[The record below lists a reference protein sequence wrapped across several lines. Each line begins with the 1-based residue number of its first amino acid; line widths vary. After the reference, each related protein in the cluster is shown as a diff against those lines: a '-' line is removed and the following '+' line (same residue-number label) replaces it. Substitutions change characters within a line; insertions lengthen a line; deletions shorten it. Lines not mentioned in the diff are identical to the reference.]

1 MAAIERI
8 PVYVQLADQV
18 AERIT
23 NGTYGPGEMLPS
35 ETALIAEFQVSRP
48 TVRAAIGHLRAMG
61 LVESRH
67 GKGSFVRQWDAA
79 PVLSVPRTV
88 RRKGKGFADD
98 DLSTVEGPTV
108 TRVQLMG
115 SVGELLGSEEDEAF
129 SIERLLADPVTGTR
143 AAHRMFIP
151 LETAEKA
158 PRLAETPD
166 ASPSDIYAALT
177 EAGHTLAWSETV
189 TARAPLP
196 DERASLGGSDG
207 DPVLITRRVTADEDG
222 RPLILEELR
231 ISAAH
236 GQFAFKI
243 TPEKTPAKRKAGS
256 V

>member
-23 NGTYGPGEMLPS
+23 SGAYGPGEMLPS

-67 GKGSFVRQWDAA
+67 GKGSFVRKWDTA
-79 PVLSVPRTV
+79 PVLTVPRGV
-88 RRKGKGFADD
+88 RRKGKGFTGD

-115 SVGELLGSEEDEAF
+115 AVGELLACEEGEAF
-129 SIERLLADPVTGTR
+129 STERLLADPVTGTR

-151 LETAEKA
+151 LETAEKV
-158 PRLAETPD
+158 PQLAESPD
-166 ASPSDIYAALT
+166 ASPSDIYAALA

-236 GQFAFKI
+236 GQFAFQI
-243 TPEKTPAKRKAGS
+243 TPEKTPARRKAGS